1 MNVQTKPLDKQVLRE
16 SVQVAIAPPILPA
29 TIEHTA
35 RKVFESFSS
44 RFKKKLN
51 GRQER
56 ALKLALD
63 GHVTHK
69 SSRIFSV
76 RSERGNH
83 AYLVNLDQSSCT
95 CPDCRRGYVCKHR
108 IAAFLIEQATEAN
121 NSVSQGDGRPP
132 PSGEEDENIAK
143 ARLVLNAKSETLRE
157 AIIYATIKHKDESLN
172 VEVISIERDTAVVR
186 ALPLIKNGNTLIPQF
201 PFEGDHAITQVLVKS
216 LSNIQIYR

>member
-1 MNVQTKPLDKQVLRE
+1 MNIQTKPMDKQALRE
-16 SVQVAIAPPILPA
+16 LVQVAIAPTILPA

-35 RKVFESFSS
+35 RKVFESFSN

-69 SSRIFSV
+69 SDRIFSV

-108 IAAFLIEQATEAN
+108 IAAYLIEQANEAN

-132 PSGEEDENIAK
+132 PSDEEDEKIAK
-143 ARLVLNAKSETLRE
+143 ARMVLNARSETLRE
-157 AIIYATIKHKDESLN
+157 AIIYATIKHKDEPLN
-172 VEVISIERDTAVVR
+172 VEVISIEGDTAVVR
-186 ALPLIKNGNTLIPQF
+186 ALPLIKNGNTLVPQF
-201 PFEGDHAITQVLVKS
+201 PFEGDHAITQVLAKS
-216 LSNIQIYR
+216 LMDIQIYR

>member
-1 MNVQTKPLDKQVLRE
+1 MNIQTKQLDKQALRE
-16 SVQVAIAPPILPA
+16 SVQVAIAPTILPA

-35 RKVFESFSS
+35 RKVFESFSN

-63 GHVTHK
+63 GHVTYK
-69 SSRIFSV
+69 SDRIFSV
-76 RSERGNH
+76 RSENGNH

-121 NSVSQGDGRPP
+121 NFVSQGDGRSPQP
-132 PSGEEDENIAK
+132 DEEDENIAK
-143 ARLVLNAKSETLRE
+143 ARLVLNARSETLRE
-157 AIIYATIKHKDESLN
+157 AIIYATIKHKDIPLD
-172 VEVISIERDTAVVR
+172 VEVISIEGDTAVVR
-186 ALPLIKNGNTLIPQF
+186 ALPLIQNGNTLVPQF
-201 PFEGDHAITQVLVKS
+201 PFVGDHAITQVLAKS
-216 LSNIQIYR
+216 LMDIQIYR